1 MNMELAKPADE
12 SRIFDMY
19 KAVVDKVNTTTV
31 KLGWNTDVYPDKT
44 FIHNAVSN
52 GEMCII
58 REDDRIVAAAV
69 VNHTVIPEY
78 DDVAWEMK
86 APRDKIATIH
96 ALAVAPDKQG
106 TRLSYTFL
114 KDIEDH
120 LREKGDLA
128 VHLDVIDTNIP
139 AYKLYLRNGYNEI
152 DRLPMYYEVVGSRL
166 FWMMEHIL

>member
-1 MNMELAKPADE
+1 MELATPADE
-12 SRIFDMY
+12 SKILDMY

-31 KLGWNTDVYPDKT
+31 KLGWNTDVYPDET

-52 GEMCII
+52 DEMCII
-58 REDDRIVAAAV
+58 RENERVVAAAV

-78 DDVAWEMK
+78 DRVGWK
-86 APRDKIATIH
+86 LRGPREKIATIH
-96 ALAVAPDKQG
+96 ALAVAPDRQG
-106 TRLSYTFL
+106 TKLSYIFL
-114 KDIEDH
+114 NDIEEY
-120 LREKGDLA
+120 LRQKGDLA

-139 AYKLYLRNGYNEI
+139 AYKLYIRNGYEEI